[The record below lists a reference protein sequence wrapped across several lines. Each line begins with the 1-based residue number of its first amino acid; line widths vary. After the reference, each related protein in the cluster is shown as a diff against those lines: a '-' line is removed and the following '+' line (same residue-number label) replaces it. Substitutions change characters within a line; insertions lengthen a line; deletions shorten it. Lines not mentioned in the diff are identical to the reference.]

1 MAPREKIPGGRAGA
15 QMQSTMQGTSA
26 EDKKKAHRGKLAGP
40 SAEKK
45 KVQDKK
51 KRGLSTDRENP
62 KVSPLG
68 RRYAQGRRAGDTE
81 Y

>member
-15 QMQSTMQGTSA
+15 QMQSSMQGASA

-45 KVQDKK
+45 KLQDKK

-62 KVSPLG
+62 KVG
-68 RRYAQGRRAGDTE
+68 RALHPVWTFLRKWTT
-81 Y
+81 